1 MSASPL
7 TLSIVMPTYGEPE
20 CLEAALKSLSQQNY
34 PHEAIQIIVVDDASP
49 HLDAERLHA
58 AVEPLQLW
66 LIRNEQNQGRARARN
81 AALRVASGDIVV
93 FLDSDMTVGINFL
106 RAHAQRHQT
115 HAEAVFI
122 GNIRFATEI
131 PTTSLTRYLERR
143 GVHRVDTDKP
153 IPFKCFV
160 TGNSSVRRSSLRR
173 VGFFDEDLTAY
184 GGEDLELGYRLH
196 LAGIPLYYAPE
207 ALSYH
212 YHLRSLEPLCRLMQ
226 TYGSK
231 SIPVLLRKHPEL
243 DAVLQ
248 LDFIR
253 ASAFSP
259 RRIALQLALLSPI
272 HYPIRWLTRW
282 LMKTYV
288 PDLVFSYLFWS
299 SRTRGYL
306 QAMLIQRQ
314 LDNYPVAV
322 KRNLSQ
328 PDS

>member
-1 MSASPL
+1 MSTPL
-7 TLSIVMPTYGEPE
+7 ALCVVMPTYGEPE
-20 CLEAALKSLSQQNY
+20 RLEAALKSLSQQDY

-58 AVEPLQLW
+58 AVAPLQLR
-66 LIRNEQNQGRARARN
+66 LLRNEQNQGRARARN
-81 AALRVASGDIVV
+81 AALRVASGDLVV
-93 FLDSDMTVGINFL
+93 FLDSDMTVGTSFL
-106 RAHAQRHQT
+106 RAHAQRHQN

-122 GNIRFATEI
+122 GNIRFASEI
-131 PTTSLTRYLERR
+131 PTTSLTRYLEGR
-143 GVHRVDTDKP
+143 GVHRLDADKP

-160 TGNSSVRRSSLRR
+160 TGNSSVRRSSLLR

-231 SIPVLLRKHPEL
+231 SIPILLHKHPEL
-243 DAVLQ
+243 DAVLR
-248 LDFIR
+248 LDFIW
-253 ASAFSP
+253 ASGLSL
-259 RRIALQLALLSPI
+259 RRLALQLALLSPI

-282 LMKTYV
+282 LVKSYV

-306 QAMLIQRQ
+306 QAIAHSKAIANHL
-314 LDNYPVAV
+314 VASV
-322 KRNLSQ
+322 KE
-328 PDS
+328 

>member
-1 MSASPL
+1 MSAPPL

-34 PHEAIQIIVVDDASP
+34 PHEAIQVILVDDASP
-49 HLDAERLHA
+49 HLDAEHLYA
-58 AVEPLQLW
+58 AVAPLRLR
-66 LIRNEQNQGRARARN
+66 LIRNKQNQGRARARN
-81 AALRVASGDIVV
+81 AALQVASGDLVI

-122 GNIRFATEI
+122 GNIRFAPEI
-131 PTTSLTRYLERR
+131 PPTSLTRYLERR
-143 GVHRVDTDKP
+143 GVHRIDAEKP

-160 TGNSSVRRSSLRR
+160 TGNSSVRRSSLLR

-243 DAVLQ
+243 DAVLW

-253 ASAFSP
+253 ASGFSP
-259 RRIALQLALLSPI
+259 RRIALQLALSPPV

-306 QAMLIQRQ
+306 QAMPIQRQ
-314 LDNYPVAV
+314 LDM
-322 KRNLSQ
+322 
-328 PDS
+328 

>member
-1 MSASPL
+1 MSAPPL
-7 TLSIVMPTYGEPE
+7 TLSIVMPTYGEPK
-20 CLEAALKSLSQQNY
+20 CLEAALKSLSQQDY
-34 PHEAIQIIVVDDASP
+34 PHEAIQVIVVDDASP
-49 HLDAERLHA
+49 HLDAGHLYAAAAPLRLR
-58 AVEPLQLW
+58 
-66 LIRNEQNQGRARARN
+66 LIRNKQNQGRARARN
-81 AALRVASGDIVV
+81 AALRVASGDLVV

-122 GNIRFATEI
+122 GNIRFAPEI
-131 PTTSLTRYLERR
+131 PPTSLTRYLERR
-143 GVHRVDTDKP
+143 GVHRIDAEKP

-160 TGNSSVRRSSLRR
+160 TGNSSVRRSSLLR

-243 DAVLQ
+243 DTVLW

-253 ASAFSP
+253 ASGFSP
-259 RRIALQLALLSPI
+259 RRIALQLALLPPI

-306 QAMLIQRQ
+306 QAMPIQRR
-314 LDNYPVAV
+314 LDM
-322 KRNLSQ
+322 
-328 PDS
+328 

>member
-1 MSASPL
+1 MSTPL
-7 TLSIVMPTYGEPE
+7 TLSVVIPTYDEPE
-20 CLEAALKSLSQQNY
+20 RLEAALKSLSQQNY

-49 HLDAERLHA
+49 HLDAERLYA
-58 AVEPLQLW
+58 AVAPLRLR

-81 AALRVASGDIVV
+81 AALRVASGDVVV
-93 FLDSDMTVGINFL
+93 FLDSDMIVGTNFL
-106 RAHAQRHQT
+106 RAHAQQHQN
-115 HAEAVFI
+115 HAEAVFV
-122 GNIRFATEI
+122 GNIRFAREI
-131 PTTSLTRYLERR
+131 PSTSLTRYLEGR
-143 GVHRVDTDKP
+143 GVHRVDADKP
-153 IPFKCFV
+153 IPFNCFV
-160 TGNSSVRRSSLRR
+160 TGNSSVRWSSLLR

-231 SIPVLLRKHPEL
+231 SIPILLHKHPEL
-243 DAVLQ
+243 DAVLR

-253 ASAFSP
+253 ASGFSP
-259 RRIALQLALLSPI
+259 RRLALQLALLSPI

-282 LMKTYV
+282 LVKTYV
-288 PDLVFSYLFWS
+288 PDLFFSYLFWS

-306 QAMLIQRQ
+306 SAL
-314 LDNYPVAV
+314 NE
-322 KRNLSQ
+322 
-328 PDS
+328 

>member
-1 MSASPL
+1 MSAPL
-7 TLSIVMPTYGEPE
+7 TLSVVMPTYDEPE
-20 CLEAALKSLSQQNY
+20 RLEAALESLSQQDY

-49 HLDAERLHA
+49 YLDAERLHA
-58 AVEPLQLW
+58 AVAPLGLR

-81 AALRVASGDIVV
+81 AALWVASGDLVV
-93 FLDSDMTVGINFL
+93 FLDSDMTVGTNFL

-122 GNIRFATEI
+122 GNIRFAREI
-131 PTTSLTRYLERR
+131 PPTSLTRYLEGR
-143 GVHRVDTDKP
+143 GVHRIDEDKP
-153 IPFKCFV
+153 IPFNCFV
-160 TGNSSVRRSSLRR
+160 TGNSSVRRSSLLR

-231 SIPVLLRKHPEL
+231 SIPILLNKHPEL
-243 DAVLQ
+243 DAVLR

-253 ASAFSP
+253 ASGFSP
-259 RRIALQLALLSPI
+259 RRLALQLALLSPV

-282 LMKTYV
+282 LVKTYV
-288 PDLVFSYLFWS
+288 PDLFFSYLFWS

-306 QAMLIQRQ
+306 QAAAHSKA
-314 LDNYPVAV
+314 D
-322 KRNLSQ
+322 
-328 PDS
+328 

>member
-1 MSASPL
+1 MSATL
-7 TLSIVMPTYGEPE
+7 TLSVVMPTYDEPE
-20 CLEAALKSLSQQNY
+20 HLEAALNSLSQQNY
-34 PHEAIQIIVVDDASP
+34 PHEAIQVIVVDDASP

-58 AVEPLQLW
+58 AVAPLQLR
-66 LIRNEQNQGRARARN
+66 LLRNEQNQGRARARN

-93 FLDSDMTVGINFL
+93 FLDSDMTVGPNFL
-106 RAHAQRHQT
+106 RAHAQQHQN

-122 GNIRFATEI
+122 GNIRFASEI
-131 PTTSLTRYLERR
+131 PTTSLTRYLEGR
-143 GVHRVDTDKP
+143 GVHRIDADKP

-160 TGNSSVRRSSLRR
+160 TGNSSMRRASLLR

-231 SIPVLLRKHPEL
+231 SIPILLNRHPEL

-253 ASAFSP
+253 AGAFSP
-259 RRIALQLALLSPI
+259 RRLALQLALWSPI
-272 HYPIRWLTRW
+272 HYPIRWLARW
-282 LMKTYV
+282 LVKTHV

-306 QAMLIQRQ
+306 KAI
-314 LDNYPVAV
+314 DYSKA
-322 KRNLSQ
+322 S
-328 PDS
+328 

>member
-20 CLEAALKSLSQQNY
+20 YLEAALKSLSQQNY

-49 HLDAERLHA
+49 HLDAKRLYA
-58 AVEPLQLW
+58 AVAPLQLR

-81 AALRVASGDIVV
+81 AALRVASGDLVV
-93 FLDSDMTVGINFL
+93 FLDSDMTVGVNFL

-131 PTTSLTRYLERR
+131 PTTSLTCYLERR

-160 TGNSSVRRSSLRR
+160 TGNSSVRRSSLLR
-173 VGFFDEDLTAY
+173 VGFFDEDLTSY

-243 DAVLQ
+243 DAVLR

-253 ASAFSP
+253 ASGFSP
-259 RRIALQLALLSPI
+259 RRIALQLALLSPV

-306 QAMLIQRQ
+306 QAMPIQRR
-314 LDNYPVAV
+314 LDNYPVAS
-322 KRNLSQ
+322 L
-328 PDS
+328 

>member
-1 MSASPL
+1 MNAPL
-7 TLSIVMPTYGEPE
+7 TLSVVIPTYDEPE
-20 CLEAALKSLSQQNY
+20 RLEAALKSLSQQDY

-49 HLDAERLHA
+49 YLDAERLHA
-58 AVEPLQLW
+58 AVAPLQLQ
-66 LIRNEQNQGRARARN
+66 LLRNEQNQGRARARN

-93 FLDSDMTVGINFL
+93 FLDSDMTVGTSFL
-106 RAHAQRHQT
+106 RAHAQRHQN

-122 GNIRFATEI
+122 GNIRFASEI
-131 PTTSLTRYLERR
+131 PTTSLTRYLEGR
-143 GVHRVDTDKP
+143 GVHRVDLDKP
-153 IPFKCFV
+153 IPFNCFV
-160 TGNSSVRRSSLRR
+160 TGNSSVRRSSLLR

-231 SIPVLLRKHPEL
+231 SIPILLNKHPEL
-243 DAVLQ
+243 DAVLR

-253 ASAFSP
+253 ASGFSP
-259 RRIALQLALLSPI
+259 RRLALQLALLSPV

-282 LMKTYV
+282 LVKTYV
-288 PDLVFSYLFWS
+288 PDLFFSYLFWS

-306 QAMLIQRQ
+306 QAATHSKA
-314 LDNYPVAV
+314 D
-322 KRNLSQ
+322 
-328 PDS
+328 

>member
-1 MSASPL
+1 MSALL
-7 TLSIVMPTYGEPE
+7 TLSVVMPTYDEPE
-20 CLEAALKSLSQQNY
+20 RLEAALKSLSQQDY

-58 AVEPLQLW
+58 AVAPLQLR

-81 AALRVASGDIVV
+81 AALRVASGDLVV
-93 FLDSDMTVGINFL
+93 FLDSDMTVGTDFL
-106 RAHAQRHQT
+106 HAHAQRHQNY
-115 HAEAVFI
+115 AEAVFI
-122 GNIRFATEI
+122 GNICFAREI
-131 PTTSLTRYLERR
+131 PPTSLTRYLEGR
-143 GVHRVDTDKP
+143 GVHRVDEDKP
-153 IPFKCFV
+153 IPFNCFV
-160 TGNSSVRRSSLRR
+160 TGNSSVRRSSLLR

-231 SIPVLLRKHPEL
+231 SIPILLHKHPEL
-243 DAVLQ
+243 DAVLR

-253 ASAFSP
+253 ASGLSP
-259 RRIALQLALLSPI
+259 RRLALRLALLSPI

-282 LMKTYV
+282 LGETYV

-306 QAMLIQRQ
+306 QA
-314 LDNYPVAV
+314 VAHS
-322 KRNLSQ
+322 KA
-328 PDS
+328 D

>member
-1 MSASPL
+1 MITSNGITP
-7 TLSIVMPTYGEPE
+7 TL
-20 CLEAALKSLSQQNY
+20 
-34 PHEAIQIIVVDDASP
+34 
-49 HLDAERLHA
+49 
-58 AVEPLQLW
+58 
-66 LIRNEQNQGRARARN
+66 
-81 AALRVASGDIVV
+81 
-93 FLDSDMTVGINFL
+93 
-106 RAHAQRHQT
+106 
-115 HAEAVFI
+115 
-122 GNIRFATEI
+122 
-131 PTTSLTRYLERR
+131 LTRYLERR
-143 GVHRVDTDKP
+143 GVHRVDADKP

-160 TGNSSVRRSSLRR
+160 TGNSSVRRSSLLR

-243 DAVLQ
+243 DAILQ

-253 ASAFSP
+253 ASEFSP

-306 QAMLIQRQ
+306 QAMPIQK
-314 LDNYPVAV
+314 N
-322 KRNLSQ
+322 S
-328 PDS
+328 

>member
-1 MSASPL
+1 
-7 TLSIVMPTYGEPE
+7 
-20 CLEAALKSLSQQNY
+20 
-34 PHEAIQIIVVDDASP
+34 
-49 HLDAERLHA
+49 
-58 AVEPLQLW
+58 
-66 LIRNEQNQGRARARN
+66 
-81 AALRVASGDIVV
+81 
-93 FLDSDMTVGINFL
+93 MTVGTNFL

-122 GNIRFATEI
+122 GNIRFASEI
-131 PTTSLTRYLERR
+131 PTTSLTRYLEGR
-143 GVHRVDTDKP
+143 GVHRIDDDKP
-153 IPFKCFV
+153 IPFNCFV
-160 TGNSSVRRSSLRR
+160 TGNSSVRRSSLLR

-226 TYGSK
+226 TYGNK
-231 SIPVLLRKHPEL
+231 SIPILLNKHPEL
-243 DAVLQ
+243 DAVLR

-259 RRIALQLALLSPI
+259 RRLALQLALLPPI

-282 LMKTYV
+282 LVKTYV
-288 PDLVFSYLFWS
+288 PDLFFSYLFWS

-306 QAMLIQRQ
+306 QAI
-314 LDNYPVAV
+314 AHS
-322 KRNLSQ
+322 KAS
-328 PDS
+328 

>member
-1 MSASPL
+1 MSATL
-7 TLSIVMPTYGEPE
+7 TLSVVMPTYDEPE
-20 CLEAALKSLSQQNY
+20 RLEAALKSLSQQDY
-34 PHEAIQIIVVDDASP
+34 PQEAIQIIVVDDASP

-58 AVEPLQLW
+58 AVAPLQLR
-66 LIRNEQNQGRARARN
+66 LLRNERNQGRARARN
-81 AALRVASGDIVV
+81 AALRVANGDLVV
-93 FLDSDMTVGINFL
+93 FLDSDMTVGTNFL
-106 RAHAQRHQT
+106 RAHAQQHQN

-122 GNIRFATEI
+122 GNIRFASEI
-131 PTTSLTRYLERR
+131 PTTSLTRYLEGR
-143 GVHRVDTDKP
+143 GAHRIDADKP

-160 TGNSSVRRSSLRR
+160 TGNSSVRRSALLR

-226 TYGSK
+226 TYGSE
-231 SIPVLLRKHPEL
+231 SIPILLNRHPEL
-243 DAVLQ
+243 DAVLR

-259 RRIALQLALLSPI
+259 RRLALQLTLLPLI
-272 HYPIRWLTRW
+272 HYPIRWLAHW
-282 LMKTYV
+282 LVKTYV
-288 PDLVFSYLFWS
+288 PGLVFSYLFWS

-306 QAMLIQRQ
+306 KAI
-314 LDNYPVAV
+314 AHS
-322 KRNLSQ
+322 KAS
-328 PDS
+328 